1 MEISLTF
8 TRTQNRGGESV
19 VFLHSIGT
27 SGWIWG
33 DQQQALSD
41 YDCII
46 PDLPGF
52 GRNNHIP
59 WVSIKETA
67 RVIATLIEKNANGGQ
82 AHLVGISLGAN
93 VVMEILANHSKVVR
107 RAVVSGLNVLPV
119 SNRLLKEAAQFLI
132 SPFMKSKIMME
143 NNAHKLNIP
152 GQKFEAYSSSV
163 QQLSI
168 KAFRAANREMF
179 LYHLPENAANIQTPT
194 LAVAG
199 GNEHDLVLESIKR
212 ISSTLP
218 YATGYIMP
226 FAEQAWVLEKPSVFS
241 DMLKAWF
248 KNYPLPDHLIPAN
261 NSLTMDGALEGSSL
275 KK

>member
-33 DQQQALSD
+33 NQQQALSD
-41 YDCII
+41 YDCLI

-59 WVSIKETA
+59 WVSIQETA

-107 RAVVSGLNVLPV
+107 RAVVSGLNILPV
-119 SNRLLKEAAQFLI
+119 PNRFLKEAAEFLI
-132 SPFMKSKIMME
+132 SPFMKTKFFIG
-143 NNAHKLNIP
+143 NNARKLKIP
-152 GQKFEAYSSSV
+152 ENKLEAYFSSI

-168 KAFRAANREMF
+168 KAFRAANREIF
-179 LYHLPENAANIQTPT
+179 LYKLPENATTIQTPT

-199 GNEHDLVLESIKR
+199 GNENNLILESINH

-218 YATGYIMP
+218 FAVGYIMP
-226 FAEQAWVLEKPSVFS
+226 FADQAWVLEEPSVFS

-248 KNYPLPDHLIPAN
+248 KNYPLPDRLIPAN
-261 NSLTMDGALEGSSL
+261 NSLSLEAEL
-275 KK
+275 EDRQE